1 MLFHFSLLLKL
12 LATFVIIF
20 LQDSTIYVWKKQSI
34 LQLNY
39 NSENSVFSLS
49 YGKWW
54 TAPHSSSVTLFFRCL
69 IDASYRF
76 DLY

>member
-49 YGKWW
+49 YGKW
-54 TAPHSSSVTLFFRCL
+54 
-69 IDASYRF
+69 
-76 DLY
+76 